1 MPGPYTYYV
10 ATAAGGGDNSHNGLY
25 PTDIGGANGPWLT
38 LANAATHMAAGDTL
52 YIRGGTYQEATTWNS
67 DGTEANP
74 ITITNYPDENPIID
88 GNNMTIPADEMAWI
102 MDFHGDWYNTG
113 GGTQPYVI
121 VLTATP
127 TDYHYDDFATYQS
140 VTGWDTHGKWEDPKF
155 VNAGGAEASDYR
167 LSASSPCI
175 NAGAN
180 VGLTEDY
187 FGNKVPQ

>member
-102 MDFHGDWYNTG
+102 MDFHGDWYNISNLEQSNSG
-113 GGTQPYVI
+113 GGGIVIRGDNCTVYNCYV
-121 VLTATP
+121 
-127 TDYHYDDFATYQS
+127 HQNWR
-140 VTGWDTHGKWEDPKF
+140 TGIIAIGNNALIDTCQVWRCSRIKKIQG
-155 VNAGGAEASDYR
+155 
-167 LSASSPCI
+167 
-175 NAGAN
+175 
-180 VGLTEDY
+180 
-187 FGNKVPQ
+187 